1 MQNKKVTI
9 DNNMRLNKKNYK
21 YVTNVA
27 IVVLFIFTGQSWINS
42 KSAKKTA
49 YQYTQEVQNQK

>member
-1 MQNKKVTI
+1 MQNKRVTI
-9 DNNMRLNKKNYK
+9 DNNKRLNKKNQK

-27 IVVLFIFTGQSWINS
+27 NVGLFIFTGQSWINS

-49 YQYTQEVQNQK
+49 YQYTQGVQNQK